1 MPQITLPQ
9 TELSEILLDYDRIR
23 RLSMQSLFESLE
35 SLCEGTVVVDHE
47 ARIVWINERYALRLG
62 ARSAADAIGRA
73 IEEIIPSSLMR
84 EVVKTGQPILLDLME
99 TSNTT
104 FVVTRIPIKDHSGN
118 VIGAA
123 GFALFDQV
131 QSLKPLFV

>member
-47 ARIVWINERYALRLG
+47 ARIVWINERYA
-62 ARSAADAIGRA
+62 
-73 IEEIIPSSLMR
+73 
-84 EVVKTGQPILLDLME
+84 
-99 TSNTT
+99 
-104 FVVTRIPIKDHSGN
+104 
-118 VIGAA
+118 
-123 GFALFDQV
+123 
-131 QSLKPLFV
+131 